1 MSVVI
6 DGSNGV
12 DIGAGNLTFP
22 DNTTQTTAPIGVG
35 QTWQNA
41 TLLPGGRALGTT
53 YTNST
58 GKPIMVSVS
67 ASASPSGGRLEFYI
81 DNIIISQNGTASLAS
96 GVSYGAFQFIIPNG
110 STYKCVNGT
119 GMVLTYWFELR

>member
-22 DNTTQTTAPIGVG
+22 DNTTQTTAPTSIGVG
-35 QTWQNA
+35 QTWQNVTA
-41 TLLPGGRALGTT
+41 SRASNTV

-58 GKPIMVSVS
+58 GKPIQVAIIGNQSNTGISLTIGGVLVANATMVSGYSQPAWV
-67 ASASPSGGRLEFYI
+67 GGI
-81 DNIIISQNGTASLAS
+81 
-96 GVSYGAFQFIIPNG
+96 VPNG
-110 STYKCVNGT
+110 ATYKINAVAFSN
-119 GMVLTYWFELR
+119 WAELR